1 MEEKKLIELTPIE
14 TTAYWW
20 VTMIRYK
27 IRELIDLGAANKKE
41 VKFVEK
47 FYNCTERDWRNI
59 YLGLVS
65 LITEDVNNFKT
76 NGVDDSFCQDT
87 SKGGHNRLNE
97 ELKIL
102 LKYSIPD
109 IRLASTAAKD
119 SIIYTNSESASVWYK
134 SCGVSELPY
143 KYENDYILTGDEEEL
158 DFYNLVISTIII
170 LNNQDNSFR
179 STIMLRKIF
188 CEEFKKINNLTC
200 DLNEILNKFN
210 RVFEKAGERNILLG
224 KVWDDTY
231 YTVFKNI
238 DLVGLQ
244 DYMATAQYYAFRI
257 LAENKRNNG
266 ESYTKRIE
274 KKQ

>member
-1 MEEKKLIELTPIE
+1 MDEKNIIDLTPIE

-20 VTMIRYK
+20 VSIIRYK
-27 IRELIDLGAANKKE
+27 IRELIDLGAANKGE

-65 LITEDVNNFKT
+65 LITEDVKNYETK
-76 NGVDDSFCQDT
+76 GMDDSFWQDT
-87 SKGGHNRLNE
+87 DKGGHNRLNE

-102 LKYSIPD
+102 MKFSIPD
-109 IRLASTAAKD
+109 IRLASTASKD
-119 SIIYTNSESASVWYK
+119 SIIYTNNERASVWYK

-143 KYENDYILTGDEEEL
+143 KYEKDYILTGDEEEL
-158 DFYNLVISTIII
+158 DFYNLVISIIVV
-170 LNNQDNSFR
+170 LNNQDSNFK
-179 STIMLRKIF
+179 STTMLRKIF
-188 CEEFKKINNLTC
+188 CEEFKKLNNLSC
-200 DLNEILNKFN
+200 DLNAIIDKFN
-210 RVFEKAGERNILLG
+210 RVFKKAGERNILLG

-231 YTVFKNI
+231 YPVFNNI

-244 DYMATAQYYAFRI
+244 DYMAAAQYYAFRI

-266 ESYTKRIE
+266 ETYTKKI
-274 KKQ
+274 